1 MPQIKSSIRSV
12 KTDAERRASNFAVKS
27 TVKTAVR
34 KTAEA
39 AATGKVDNATTV
51 LAKAA
56 STIDKAASKGV
67 LHKNTAARKKS
78 RLAKKVNAA
87 AK

>member
-1 MPQIKSSIRSV
+1 MPRIKSSIRSV
-12 KTDAERRASNFAVKS
+12 KTDAERRAHNIAVKS
-27 TVKTAVR
+27 SVKTAVR
-34 KTAEA
+34 KTVESA
-39 AATGKVDNATTV
+39 AAGKSDEAVTM

-56 STIDKAASKGV
+56 STIDKAATKGV

-78 RLAKKVNAA
+78 RLAKRVNAV

>member
-1 MPQIKSSIRSV
+1 MPRIKSSIRSV
-12 KTDAERRASNFAVKS
+12 KTDAERRTANFAVKS
-27 TVKTAVR
+27 SVKTAIR
-34 KTAEA
+34 KTVETVTA
-39 AATGKVDNATTV
+39 GKSDEATTLFV
-51 LAKAA
+51 KAT